1 MCLCCKQAIAE
12 TFCDPCKLTLE
23 QFDISYRTGVKL
35 ATLDGVKKL
44 RKEGR

>member
-1 MCLCCKQAIAE
+1 MCICCKQTIAE
-12 TFCDPCKLTLE
+12 TFCDSCLLTLE